1 MSSHYSYIN
10 PESVFAQTALEMV
23 ASHGPQDASSDDM
36 MCDRCQQP
44 LPCPPV
50 RNAILVLEGAG
61 LAVHPAGSAEARRAA
76 AESALGHA
84 MPPSGG
90 PPSGGP
96 PSGGPPSGGPP
107 SSSSP
112 LTAPADLLG
121 PPAGLTGVDLA
132 GVDLPGADVE
142 KAAQAP
148 EEAPA
153 EVS

>member
-23 ASHGPQDASSDDM
+23 ATHGPQDASSDDM

-50 RNAILVLEGAG
+50 RNAILVLEAAG

-76 AESALGHA
+76 AEAALGHA
-84 MPPSGG
+84 TPPSGG
-90 PPSGGP
+90 PP
-96 PSGGPPSGGPP
+96 
-107 SSSSP
+107 SSSP

-121 PPAGLTGVDLA
+121 PPADRPVPDAEDATGT
-132 GVDLPGADVE
+132 
-142 KAAQAP
+142 P
-148 EEAPA
+148 EEA
-153 EVS
+153 VV

>member
-96 PSGGPPSGGPP
+96 PS
-107 SSSSP
+107 SSSP